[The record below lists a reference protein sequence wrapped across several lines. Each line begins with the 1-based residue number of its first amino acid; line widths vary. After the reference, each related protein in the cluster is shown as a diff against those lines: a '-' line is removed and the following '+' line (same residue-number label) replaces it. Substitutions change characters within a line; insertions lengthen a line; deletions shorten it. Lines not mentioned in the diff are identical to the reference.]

1 MSVRHSKRSKRERKR
16 KKKKITKSYRLF
28 LIYSPQPLPKTY
40 LSAPVVFPLSSRSCG
55 ILGTSS
61 AAIHRITE
69 SREILSRIMQEEC
82 CWFATQ
88 SRCGVSR
95 ISDGVVAGNL
105 DAKRSICWYFSCQQP
120 RNKECFCRGN
130 TMTHPTEVLRR
141 RGNYE
146 SFISERGDGGYVI
159 ISASADGNRNN
170 NNNNSSSS
178 TEDDEFG
185 NEICKKTTSKKNP
198 EKNDGSI

>member
-95 ISDGVVAGNL
+95 ISDGVVA
-105 DAKRSICWYFSCQQP
+105 QP